1 MSTTIRRGSKR
12 AVAGR
17 PVDGR
22 SSPRRPSGTLRV
34 PAITAWFWIAKA
46 LSTALGESASDSLV
60 RILGPVPAV
69 LLGAATFVGALVLQL
84 RVRRYRA
91 VPYWLAVVMVGV
103 FGTMAADVVHVGLG
117 VPYVVSASLAAVA
130 LAVVFSVWWRVEGT
144 LSVHTI
150 DSNRRELFYWA
161 AVGVTFAL
169 GTAVGDLT
177 AVTLRLGYAWD
188 RVLWYV
194 TGGLAWAHNE
204 ISFAAAAPGFG
215 VVGSSDNTHVGWTV
229 GGGVEWAFADPW
241 SVKLEYLFMD
251 FGNESYFGGPGA
263 VGGFDADAQIH
274 TFKIGLNYRWG
285 AYGKSPVV
293 ARY

>member
-130 LAVVFSVWWRVEGT
+130 LAVADWLDAEAASLDAMAVFTGVAATVEHEVDIRGAALT
-144 LSVHTI
+144 LRKDDKGAIS
-150 DSNRRELFYWA
+150 
-161 AVGVTFAL
+161 
-169 GTAVGDLT
+169 LT
-177 AVTLRLGYAWD
+177 ADTSGPA
-188 RVLWYV
+188 
-194 TGGLAWAHNE
+194 LA
-204 ISFAAAAPGFG
+204 
-215 VVGSSDNTHVGWTV
+215 
-229 GGGVEWAFADPW
+229 
-241 SVKLEYLFMD
+241 
-251 FGNESYFGGPGA
+251 
-263 VGGFDADAQIH
+263 
-274 TFKIGLNYRWG
+274 
-285 AYGKSPVV
+285 V
-293 ARY
+293 ARAFMKAER

>member
-22 SSPRRPSGTLRV
+22 SSPSRPSGTLRV

-130 LAVVFSVWWRVEGT
+130 LAVVFAAWWRVEGT

-150 DSNRRELFYWA
+150 DSDRRELFYWA

-177 AVTLRLGYAWD
+177 AVTLRLGYAWSI
-188 RVLWYV
+188 VLFAVLIAVPIVGFVRLRWNPIASFWAAYV
-194 TGGLAWAHNE
+194 LTRPLGASVADYLGKPTADGGAGWGSVQVSLGLAAL
-204 ISFAAAAPGFG
+204 IAGCVAYLATTRRDVQPAP
-215 VVGSSDNTHVGWTV
+215 
-229 GGGVEWAFADPW
+229 ADP
-241 SVKLEYLFMD
+241 V
-251 FGNESYFGGPGA
+251 P
-263 VGGFDADAQIH
+263 
-274 TFKIGLNYRWG
+274 
-285 AYGKSPVV
+285 SPS
-293 ARY
+293 